1 MIARPLLVL
10 GLLVGSALSAAAQS
24 FPNHTVTIVSPYQA
38 GGTSDII
45 ARAVA
50 QKLGQIWSQTVVIE
64 NKPGAN
70 GAIGV
75 QAVAKATPDGHTLLA
90 VASSALTINPTIFPK
105 LAYDVARDL
114 APITRTGEVTNVLVV
129 HPSVAAKTVA
139 ELIALAKAQPD
150 KLSYASQGIGSN
162 GHLNG
167 ELFKMRAGVNLL
179 HVPYKGSAPAV
190 TDLMAGQVQ
199 VMFDNLPT
207 VLQQIKA
214 GNLRAIA
221 VTSAVRSPLLPDVP
235 TIAESGLPGFDT
247 SAWFAILTAKDTPDA
262 VRADLEKAVI
272 AALADPDVRSRLS
285 AAGVDTLG
293 DGAAVLAARIK
304 SDAAMWKEV
313 VTAAQI
319 KAE

>member
-1 MIARPLLVL
+1 MIARLLIF
-10 GLLVGSALSAAAQS
+10 GILVGTICGAAAQT
-24 FPNHTVTIVSPYQA
+24 FPNHNVTIVSPYQA

-75 QAVAKATPDGHTLLA
+75 QTVAKAAPDGHTLLA

-105 LAYDVARDL
+105 LAYDVDHDL
-114 APITRTGEVTNVLVV
+114 APITRTGQVTNVLVV
-129 HPSVAAKTVA
+129 HPSVPVKTVG

-167 ELFKMRAGVNLL
+167 EMFKMRAGINLL

-190 TDLMAGQVQ
+190 TDLVAGQVQ
-199 VMFDNLPT
+199 LMFDNLPT
-207 VLQQIKA
+207 VLQQVKA

-221 VTSAVRSPLLPDVP
+221 VTSATRSPLLPDVP

-247 SAWFAILTAKDTPDA
+247 SAWFAILTAKGTPDA
-262 VRADLEKAVI
+262 VRADLEKAVVT
-272 AALADPDVRSRLS
+272 ALTDPDVRSRLS
-285 AAGVDTLG
+285 AAGVETLG
-293 DGAAVLAARIK
+293 DGAAVLAAKIK
-304 SDAAMWKEV
+304 SDTAMWKDV
-313 VTAAQI
+313 VTAAKI